1 MHNASSLRS
10 VKEVQSWHGK
20 TPKMTIPNVE
30 NMVSLSPFT
39 KDNLPQNHIEPV
51 IIKRGSARV
60 FSHQSIS
67 FEQLS
72 GIIYYSTQ
80 GIAADFLEPYGSTL
94 VDLYMIVNAVDGL
107 KSGSYVYS
115 KNQNGLQML
124 RAGEFR
130 HVAGN
135 LGLDQDL
142 PADASVDIFLMSDLN
157 AVLKRFGN
165 RGYRAAQLEAGIIMG
180 RFYLASYAQKLGV
193 TGLTFYD
200 DSVTSFF
207 SPHAKDKSAMLLVAI
222 GKKRSL
228 S

>member
-1 MHNASSLRS
+1 
-10 VKEVQSWHGK
+10 
-20 TPKMTIPNVE
+20 
-30 NMVSLSPFT
+30 
-39 KDNLPQNHIEPV
+39 
-51 IIKRGSARV
+51 
-60 FSHQSIS
+60 
-67 FEQLS
+67 
-72 GIIYYSTQ
+72 
-80 GIAADFLEPYGSTL
+80 
-94 VDLYMIVNAVDGL
+94 MI
-107 KSGSYVYS
+107 
-115 KNQNGLQML
+115 

-207 SPHAKDKSAMLLVAI
+207 SPHAKDKSTMLLVAI